1 MSLTDYRTLGRSGL
15 RVSPMVLGTM
25 TFGTDWGWGAD
36 EAEARRILDT
46 YLDRGGNFVDTANF
60 YTGGSSEALLG
71 RFMAGRRDRVVL
83 ATKYSLNLHPGDP
96 NGGGNHR
103 KSLVRGVE
111 ASLKRLATDH
121 IDLMYLHIWDGTTPV
136 DEVMRALDDLVRAGK
151 LLYVGISDTPAW
163 QVARMQT
170 LADWRGW
177 SPLIAL
183 QIEYSLVQR
192 TVERDLVPM
201 ADALGL
207 GVTAWSPLGMGVL
220 AGKYRRDALA
230 AGDRDAIG
238 VTGTRQQVALTH
250 DMLSERNLAI
260 ADTVRDVAQQLGRSS
275 AQVALAWLLQRPGCG
290 VMPIVGARTLAQFED
305 NLGAL
310 SLRLSDAQLQQLDVA
325 SAVSLGFPHDFMRL
339 AVPRNNI
346 FGGTQVRVVG

>member
-192 TVERDLVPM
+192 TVERDLVM